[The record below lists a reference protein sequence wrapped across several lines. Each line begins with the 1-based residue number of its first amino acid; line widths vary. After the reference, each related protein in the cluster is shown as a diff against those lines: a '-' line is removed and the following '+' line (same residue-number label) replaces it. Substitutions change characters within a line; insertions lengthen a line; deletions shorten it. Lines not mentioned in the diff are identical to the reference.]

1 MTSPSTI
8 YAIQAYS
15 KSINST
21 VREFDQ
27 DSLERRH
34 TAGHQTR
41 LAEQKAA
48 SLAARLNH
56 IKHKGATDWSAQP
69 VLQDYGVRGQARAD
83 QIVNAGVRK
92 KNN

>member
-1 MTSPSTI
+1 MAKQPSQI

-15 KSINST
+15 KTVNST

-34 TAGHQTR
+34 TAGYQTR
-41 LAEQKAA
+41 LAQQKAD
-48 SLAARLNH
+48 SLAARLNYK
-56 IKHKGATDWSAQP
+56 KHKGATDWTARA

-83 QIVNAGVRK
+83 QIQNSSVR
-92 KNN
+92 